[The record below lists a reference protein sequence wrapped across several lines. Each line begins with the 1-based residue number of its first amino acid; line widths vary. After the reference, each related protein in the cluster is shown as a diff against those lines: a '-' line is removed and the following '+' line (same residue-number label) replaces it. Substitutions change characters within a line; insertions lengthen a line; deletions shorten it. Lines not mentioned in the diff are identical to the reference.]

1 MGKRSG
7 EVINSNIEDIL
18 EEVQQQQQLEEDNP
32 DIIFTGSRNDYS
44 NKHQENEQQRQPT
57 AQELYNLSPLIRQWL
72 RSIRNVQALRST
84 NLD

>member
-7 EVINSNIEDIL
+7 EVINPNIEDIL
-18 EEVQQQQQLEEDNP
+18 EEVQRQQLEEDNP
-32 DIIFTGSRNDYS
+32 DVVFTGSRNDYS
-44 NKHQENEQQRQPT
+44 NKHQENEQRREQD
-57 AQELYNLSPLIRQWL
+57 LYNLSPLIRQWL